1 MEKNNE
7 LKKVGIKN
15 HLCYYFDD
23 MIKIA
28 DFDFNNILLNKKSYE
43 NIFIMMFHAKC
54 VLMQNLCLF
63 CLIRWICSVEVMM
76 ELKSSNI

>member
-7 LKKVGIKN
+7 FEKVGIKN
-15 HLCYYFDD
+15 HPCYYFDD

-43 NIFIMMFHAKC
+43 NIFIMLFHAKC
-54 VLMQNLCLF
+54 VLMKTFACF
-63 CLIRWICSVEVMM
+63 VW
-76 ELKSSNI
+76 